1 MDNNNLYNKIID
13 NDSTRPL
20 WGQEL
25 LRDVLLND
33 LLGNDTHSIMYW
45 AGKKIARKFPL
56 KDALDTVLFFKQ
68 SGLGDLY
75 VASENKHEIK
85 WTLSG
90 DIVAKRIEANPDADF
105 MFESGF
111 LAQIA
116 QQQFGVISEAE
127 MNPKEEKNGTVLI
140 RVHMDPKHPAP
151 VIEDSVK
158 EFDLKQ

>member
-1 MDNNNLYNKIID
+1 MDNNLYNKIIED
-13 NDSTRPL
+13 NSTRPF

-25 LRDVLLND
+25 LRDVLLSD

-45 AGKKIARKFPL
+45 AGKKIARKYPL
-56 KDALDTVLFFKQ
+56 KDALDIVLFFKQ
-68 SGLGDLY
+68 AGLGDLTIE
-75 VASENKHEIK
+75 SENKYEIK

-105 MFESGF
+105 MFEAGF

-116 QQQFGVISEAE
+116 QQQFKVISEAE

-140 RVHMDPKHPAP
+140 RVHMDPKNPAP
-151 VIEDSVK
+151 VIEEEIK
-158 EFDLKQ
+158 NFDLKQ

>member
-1 MDNNNLYNKIID
+1 MDNNLYNKIIED
-13 NDSTRPL
+13 NSTRPF

-45 AGKKIARKFPL
+45 AGKKIARKYPL
-56 KDALDTVLFFKQ
+56 KDALDIVLFFKQ
-68 SGLGDLY
+68 AGLGDLTIE
-75 VASENKHEIK
+75 SENKYEIK

-105 MFESGF
+105 MFEAGF
-111 LAQIA
+111 LAQIT
-116 QQQFGVISEAE
+116 QQQFKVISEAE

-140 RVHMDPKHPAP
+140 RVHMDPKNPAP
-151 VIEDSVK
+151 VIEEEIK
-158 EFDLKQ
+158 TFDLKQ

>member
-1 MDNNNLYNKIID
+1 MDNNLYNKIMED
-13 NDSTRPL
+13 NSTRPF

-45 AGKKIARKFPL
+45 AGKKIARKYPL
-56 KDALDTVLFFKQ
+56 KDALDIVLFFKQ
-68 SGLGDLY
+68 AGLGDLTIE
-75 VASENKHEIK
+75 SENKYEIK

-105 MFESGF
+105 MFEAGF

-116 QQQFGVISEAE
+116 QQQFKVISEAE

-140 RVHMDPKHPAP
+140 RVHMDPKNPAP
-151 VIEDSVK
+151 VIEEEIK
-158 EFDLKQ
+158 NFDLKQ

>member
-1 MDNNNLYNKIID
+1 MDNNLYNKIMED
-13 NDSTRPL
+13 NSTRPF

-33 LLGNDTHSIMYW
+33 LLGNDTHSIMYC
-45 AGKKIARKFPL
+45 AGKKIARKYPL
-56 KDALDTVLFFKQ
+56 KDALDIVLFFKQ
-68 SGLGDLY
+68 AGLGDLTIE
-75 VASENKHEIK
+75 SENKYEIK

-105 MFESGF
+105 MFEAGF

-116 QQQFGVISEAE
+116 QQQFKVISEAE

-140 RVHMDPKHPAP
+140 RVHMDPKNPAP
-151 VIEDSVK
+151 VIEEEIK
-158 EFDLKQ
+158 NFDLKQ

>member
-1 MDNNNLYNKIID
+1 MDNNLYNKIMED
-13 NDSTRPL
+13 NSTRPF

-45 AGKKIARKFPL
+45 AGKKIARKYPL
-56 KDALDTVLFFKQ
+56 KDALDIVLFFKQ
-68 SGLGDLY
+68 AGLGDLTIE
-75 VASENKHEIK
+75 SENKYEIK

-105 MFESGF
+105 MFEAGF

-116 QQQFGVISEAE
+116 QQQFKVISEAE
-127 MNPKEEKNGTVLI
+127 MNPKEEMNGTVLI
-140 RVHMDPKHPAP
+140 RVHMDPKNPAP
-151 VIEDSVK
+151 VIEEEIK
-158 EFDLKQ
+158 NFDLKQ

>member
-1 MDNNNLYNKIID
+1 MDNNLYNKIMED
-13 NDSTRPL
+13 NSTRPF

-45 AGKKIARKFPL
+45 AGKKIARKYPL
-56 KDALDTVLFFKQ
+56 KDALDIVLFFKQ
-68 SGLGDLY
+68 TGLGDLTIE
-75 VASENKHEIK
+75 SENKYEIK

-105 MFESGF
+105 MFEAGF

-116 QQQFGVISEAE
+116 QQQFKVISEAE

-140 RVHMDPKHPAP
+140 RVHMDPKNPAP
-151 VIEDSVK
+151 VIEEEIK
-158 EFDLKQ
+158 NFDLKQ